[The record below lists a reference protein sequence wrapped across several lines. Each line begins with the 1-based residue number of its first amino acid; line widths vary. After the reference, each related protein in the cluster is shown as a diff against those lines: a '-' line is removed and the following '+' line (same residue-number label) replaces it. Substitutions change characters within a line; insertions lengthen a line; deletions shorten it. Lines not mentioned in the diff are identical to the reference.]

1 MINET
6 KDSIANLTTIGAA
19 GAAMVNYNDILT
31 MILIISGIVLNVQ
44 RIRSNRKKKKED

>member
-19 GAAMVNYNDILT
+19 GAAMVNYNDLLT
-31 MILIISGIVLNVQ
+31 MVLIISGIILNVQ
-44 RIRSNRKKKKED
+44 RIRSNRANKKKD